1 MPTLAVGAH
10 ENGEKRSNSRPDD
23 FRALTVPEVG
33 VLKQIA
39 STHWAILL
47 VPYRKQNTGNGC
59 VSPGSGYESPTAHGD
74 VTNMAL

>member
-39 STHWAILL
+39 STH
-47 VPYRKQNTGNGC
+47 
-59 VSPGSGYESPTAHGD
+59 
-74 VTNMAL
+74 